1 MPLLRVLVLLCLA
14 GCAATPCWEAL
25 AETAASTAPDAPVQ
39 VPEPSAEAMRY
50 YHSGNVLWLAGQ
62 ALGLAIPAVLLF
74 SGFSARLRDLARRI
88 GRRWFFIVGV
98 YFALYAVVDHV
109 LSLPL
114 AFYSGYVRPHAYGL
128 SNQTLQKWITD
139 STVELGVGVVMGALF
154 LWVPYLLLRKSPRRW
169 WLYTGALVAPFLFF
183 MMLVQP
189 VFIAPLFNDF
199 GPMKDQALESRI
211 LALAERAGIEGGRV
225 YEVNKSVDT
234 KTVNAYVT
242 GFLGT
247 KRIVLWDTLLEK
259 LDDEEVLFVMGH
271 EMGHYVLGHVVRM
284 ILLMSVLVLGALFVV
299 HRWSG
304 RLIARHGR
312 RFGFHDLS
320 DIASLPLLILLMNL
334 LSLAVSP
341 AILAYSRH
349 NEHESDRFGLEITRN
364 NHAAATA
371 FVTLQVENLA
381 NPRPGWLFKLWRGS
395 HPPIGERVDFMNA
408 YRPWET
414 GEEMRYNHLF
424 KPEAGNTP

>member
-1 MPLLRVLVLLCLA
+1 MRALGLLVLVLA
-14 GCAATPCWEAL
+14 GLLLGLPVAL
-25 AETAASTAPDAPVQ
+25 AETSPDWGGTTSAHEAVI

-50 YHSGNVLWLAGQ
+50 YRSGNALWIVGQ
-62 ALGLAIPAVLLF
+62 LWGLAIPAIVLF
-74 SGFSARLRDLARRI
+74 SGLSARIRDAARRI
-88 GRRWFFIVGV
+88 GRYWVLV
-98 YFALYAVVDHV
+98 VAEYFAIYSLLDHL

-114 AFYSGYVRPHAYGL
+114 SFYASYLRPYAYGL
-128 SNQTLQKWITD
+128 SNQTLQKWATD
-139 STVELGVGVVMGALF
+139 SALDLLLGVLVGAFF
-154 LWVPYLLLRKSPRRW
+154 LWIPYLLIRRSPRRW
-169 WLYTGALVAPFLFF
+169 WLYTGVLIPPFLFF

-199 GPMKDQALESRI
+199 GPMQDKALEARI
-211 LALAERAGIEGGRV
+211 LALAERAGIEGSRV
-225 YEVNKSVDT
+225 FEVNKSVDT

-284 ILLMSVLVLGALFVV
+284 ILLISVLMLGALYVA
-299 HRWSG
+299 HRLSG
-304 RLIARHGR
+304 RWIARYEA
-312 RFGFHDLS
+312 RFGFSELA
-320 DIASLPLLILLMNL
+320 DIASLPLLLLLLNV

-349 NEHESDRFGLEITRN
+349 NEHESDRFGLEITRS

-371 FVTLQVENLA
+371 FVKLQVENLA
-381 NPRPGWLFKLWRGS
+381 NPRPGWLFKFWRGS

-414 GEEMRYNHLF
+414 GEPMRYEHLF
-424 KPEAGNTP
+424 R